1 MVPNVML
8 IRATI
13 AATQASSV
21 VPRRLVLDDEIDAEE
36 AEDEA
41 DPLPRCYHSP
51 SNRLAIV
58 EVSNGCRPT

>member
-8 IRATI
+8 IRATV

-21 VPRRLVLDDEIDAEE
+21 VPPVVALSLDHEIDAEE

-41 DPLPRCYHSP
+41 DPLPRCYP
-51 SNRLAIV
+51 FAEQPIGN
-58 EVSNGCRPT
+58 C